1 MFEKLKMETSM
12 RKTALGLTLGLF
24 SMSAWSVCPY
34 NFDVTQD
41 QILKISSVS
50 SNQADIF
57 PVINGQK
64 VSFKLLET
72 SNPSKGKGYLATS
85 KEFANIWIAAMTPS
99 TTASLTNTYSKLLT
113 KNNLKLSVK
122 NNLSSFNNQTTTQSS
137 INIYGDKAIPQT
149 GIIAF
154 EFRFKLI
161 NQLNIGQVVTFPVPV
176 SAFGQTQSG
185 ETITLGAFY
194 ANNNSNSVLSSTVA
208 KNLDIFNLAN
218 PIYKEYITQE
228 GYQHIGFYINQNDHQ
243 IGLIINGI
251 NKGYIA
257 MLPSKLKNIGF
268 FIPFEYGYIDSEF
281 LNKEISAELITDR
294 NKLQFTYPLGTMDI
308 CGVGS

>member
-1 MFEKLKMETSM
+1 MFKKLKMETSM

-161 NQLNIGQVVTFPVPV
+161 NQLNTGQVVTFPVPV

-194 ANNNSNSVLSSTVA
+194 ANNNSNNVLSSTVA
-208 KNLDIFNLAN
+208 KNLDIFNPTN
-218 PIYKEYITQE
+218 PIYKEYIIQE
-228 GYQHIGFYINQNDHQ
+228 GYQHIGFYINQNNHQ

-257 MLPSKLKNIGF
+257 MLSSKLKNIGF

>member
-1 MFEKLKMETSM
+1 MFKKVKMETSM
-12 RKTALGLTLGLF
+12 KKTALGLTLCLF

-85 KEFANIWIAAMTPS
+85 KEFANIWIAAMALS

-122 NNLSSFNNQTTTQSS
+122 NNLTLSNKLTATQSS
-137 INIYGDKAIPQT
+137 INIYGDKTIPQT
-149 GIIAF
+149 GILAF

-161 NQLNIGQVVTFPVPV
+161 NQFSTGQIATFPVPV

-185 ETITLGAFY
+185 EIITLGVFY
-194 ANNNSNSVLSSTVA
+194 ANNNSNNVLSSTVA
-208 KNLDIFNLAN
+208 TNLDILNSAN
-218 PIYKEYITQE
+218 PIYKEFITQE
-228 GYQHIGFYINQNDHQ
+228 GYQHIGFYINQNSHQ
-243 IGLIINGI
+243 IGLIINGA

-294 NKLQFTYPLGTMDI
+294 NKLRFTYPLGTMDI